1 MSLTTFRRIFDAHRN
16 ELDERGRL
24 ELDERVGRW
33 CREFGVLRNSWSDA
47 NSGDPRCVARAL
59 RIDFRAHVRAADDG
73 APIFRALRLRF
84 GEVLRLFER
93 AKRHAVHKKAPLF
106 ELVAERGGQRAVLC
120 DEPAPVSAGEIAEAA
135 LTEPSM
141 RAFRAWSLGYLA
153 MRGTCPSSLGALGL
167 GALGALGAPSAGP
180 FRARLSAGGNSA
192 PAAASAQLS

>member
-47 NSGDPRCVARAL
+47 NSGDPRRVARAL
-59 RIDFRAHVRAADDG
+59 RIDFAAHVRAADDG

-106 ELVAERGGQRAVLC
+106 ELVDERGGQRAVLC
-120 DEPAPVSAGEIAEAA
+120 DEPVAVSAGEIAEAA

-141 RAFRAWSLGYLA
+141 RVFRAWSLGYLA
-153 MRGTCPSSLGALGL
+153 MRGTCPSSLGALG
-167 GALGALGAPSAGP
+167 ARPGAPEASAELSLAEAGTART
-180 FRARLSAGGNSA
+180 RARCTS
-192 PAAASAQLS
+192 

>member
-33 CREFGVLRNSWSDA
+33 CRDFGVLRNSWSDA

-93 AKRHAVHKKAPLF
+93 AKRHAVHKKTPLF

-120 DEPAPVSAGEIAEAA
+120 DEPVPVSAGEIAEAA

-167 GALGALGAPSAGP
+167 GAPSAGP
-180 FRARLSAGGNSA
+180 FRARRLAGA
-192 PAAASAQLS
+192 PASAQLS